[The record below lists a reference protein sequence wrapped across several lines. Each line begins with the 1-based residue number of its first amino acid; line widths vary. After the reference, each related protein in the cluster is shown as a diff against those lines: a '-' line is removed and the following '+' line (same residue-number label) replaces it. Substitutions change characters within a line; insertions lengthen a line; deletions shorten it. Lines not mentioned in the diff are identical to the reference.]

1 MLFKSAHRHQ
11 LRYLVG
17 GAQNHRPL
25 DRLPRM
31 SGLLESCANHGHAL
45 EASLWYV
52 TLLLIKAQLSDQV
65 VDSLDAST
73 GNWTGSAVTPAASR
87 SAASGTQA
95 IEGSGM
101 YKSGG
106 EYYVFSS
113 WDACC
118 IGASDTYNI
127 RVGRS
132 SR

>member
-1 MLFKSAHRHQ
+1 MVLVIWFLLGRYSDVSLSLAHDFQ
-11 LRYLVG
+11 
-17 GAQNHRPL
+17 ADN
-25 DRLPRM
+25 
-31 SGLLESCANHGHAL
+31 NL
-45 EASLWYV
+45 EASS
-52 TLLLIKAQLSDQV
+52 I
-65 VDSLDAST
+65 SLDAST

-101 YKSGG
+101 YKSGD